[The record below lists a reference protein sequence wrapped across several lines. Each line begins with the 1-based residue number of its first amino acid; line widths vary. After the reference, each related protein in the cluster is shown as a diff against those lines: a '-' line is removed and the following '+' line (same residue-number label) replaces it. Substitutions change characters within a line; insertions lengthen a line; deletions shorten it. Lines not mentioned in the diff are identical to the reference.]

1 MFLVEVLSTSQ
12 EVAVFPATQGAM
24 DAQARE
30 TLTAILASSEETL
43 LMVVN
48 VTPKSTMTEVLV
60 LTATAIVQS
69 ARGQAIPS
77 AQLVTLQKFCTRVNV

>member
-1 MFLVEVLSTSQ
+1 MFVI
-12 EVAVFPATQGAM
+12 PATQGAM

-30 TLTAILASSEETL
+30 TLTIAMLVSLEETL
-43 LMVVN
+43 IMGVN
-48 VTPKSTMTEVLV
+48 VSLKSTMTEVLV

-77 AQLVTLQKFCTRVNV
+77 AQLVTLEKFCTWVNV